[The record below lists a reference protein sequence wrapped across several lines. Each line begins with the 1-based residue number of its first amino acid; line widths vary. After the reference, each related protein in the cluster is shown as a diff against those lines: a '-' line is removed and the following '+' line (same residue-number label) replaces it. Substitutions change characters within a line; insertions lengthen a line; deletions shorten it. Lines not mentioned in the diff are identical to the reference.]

1 LGGQVDEVS
10 RSSRDTPTAKIEVRA
25 PRRHC
30 GEGEVYPEPA
40 ESFDKLRIKDSSR
53 DTPTYQKQ
61 NAKQKLLDTRLFFNS
76 RNYSGCCFLLGHRDT
91 EVNAKC

>member
-1 LGGQVDEVS
+1 MGGQVDEVS

-53 DTPTYQKQ
+53 DTPTYQKTKCQ
-61 NAKQKLLDTRLFFNS
+61 
-76 RNYSGCCFLLGHRDT
+76 T
-91 EVNAKC
+91 EIT